1 MRVNLTRMRKIPS
14 AVVPG
19 HPDHEI
25 LAEIQDAILER
36 VGSIQQL
43 NEQFPALVRKAIDSV
58 LDPVLTC
65 RTRLEE
71 LDNVEKTFIGLKI
84 EHFVRDM
91 LDVPKGLHD
100 LVIGGRDVDIKNT
113 TRDTWMIPPETY
125 RKEAPVLVIA
135 SEESTH
141 CCWLGLLVARKS
153 YLTKPNRDQKCGVG
167 SGAFRN
173 ILWLVEAAPYPKSR
187 WANLDMGLFRE
198 LRKVSG
204 GTQRACMFFRK
215 NLRVPIHRTV
225 IQALLFDQDDYMKRL
240 RGNGG
245 ARDILR
251 TEGIALLSGSYDAE
265 LIAMLGL
272 PDTKGNEMIAA
283 ESRTAADKN
292 LMRRKGV
299 ID

>member
-1 MRVNLTRMRKIPS
+1 MQKIPS

-25 LAEIQDAILER
+25 LAEIRDSILER
-36 VGSIQQL
+36 VGDTQQL
-43 NEQFPALVRKAIDSV
+43 HEQFPALVRKAIDFV
-58 LDPVLTC
+58 LDPIHTC
-65 RTRLEE
+65 RTRLAE
-71 LDNVEKTFIGLKI
+71 LDNVEKTFVGLKI

-91 LDVPKGLHD
+91 LDVPKGLRD
-100 LVIGGRDVDIKNT
+100 LVIDGKDIDIKNT
-113 TRDTWMIPPETY
+113 IRDTWMIPPETY
-125 RKEAPVLVIA
+125 RNEAPVLVIA

-141 CCWLGLLVARKS
+141 CCWLGLLVARMS
-153 YLTKPNRDQKCGVG
+153 YLTEPNRDQKRGVAR
-167 SGAFRN
+167 GAFRN

-204 GTQRACMFFRK
+204 GTRRACHFFRE

-245 ARDILR
+245 ARDNLR
-251 TEGIALLSGSYDAE
+251 KEGIALLSGSYDAG

-272 PDTKGNEMIAA
+272 PDTQSDEMIAA
-283 ESRTAADKN
+283 EPRNAEERE
-292 LMRRKGV
+292 LMRRKDV